1 MKRGGKT
8 KMKQLLIFILAGW
21 FISIN
26 GVSSFAAI
34 NQHKNAIINQSPNQL
49 HGIIVAE
56 KEISGQVTE
65 IKNGNILVIKD
76 ETGKT
81 KSFKVTNPLVLEQ
94 IKPGDKVK
102 VTIENGG
109 AAS

>member
-65 IKNGNILVIKD
+65 IKNGNMYIQGLLKERGIQTLAENAFNLFSD
-76 ETGKT
+76 GLTSIEE
-81 KSFKVTNPLVLEQ
+81 FYPLLF
-94 IKPGDKVK
+94 
-102 VTIENGG
+102 NY
-109 AAS
+109 

>member
-1 MKRGGKT
+1 MRR
-8 KMKQLLIFILAGW
+8 L
-21 FISIN
+21 FISTLAAWLISVS

-34 NQHKNAIINQSPNQL
+34 SQHKNAIANQSAKQL

-65 IKNGNILVIKD
+65 IKNGNTLIIKD

-81 KSFKVTNPLVLEQ
+81 KSFKVANPLILEQ
-94 IKPGDKVK
+94 LKVGDKVK
-102 VTIENGG
+102 ITIDNGG
-109 AAS
+109 VASIQKTK